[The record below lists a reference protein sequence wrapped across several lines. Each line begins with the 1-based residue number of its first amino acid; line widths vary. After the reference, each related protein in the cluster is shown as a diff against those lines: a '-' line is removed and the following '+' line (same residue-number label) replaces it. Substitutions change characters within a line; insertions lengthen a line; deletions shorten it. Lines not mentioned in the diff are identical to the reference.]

1 MQHPQGKVKGEVLK
15 IVLPGTFD
23 ADGSGGAH
31 GSERL
36 ALPGRGTN
44 GGVGRGGKFL
54 HAFPMQERFRRFL
67 HRFQLSP
74 EHLQYG
80 KVGKWLGRHGIHP
93 DLWSFHRGPV
103 ARGFVAGIL
112 SGTSPFLGLHY
123 ALALVL
129 AVGLRANVPTALVVQ
144 FANNPFTIPVYY
156 AFAYRVGEKILDR
169 PSRYEGGVEHSMKL
183 LGETPGI
190 RPKLRILAGSL
201 AHAAVPLM
209 LGCTLIG
216 VVVAA
221 TAYGLI
227 YWCWPPPPVPT
238 NVKARNK
245 RGHKTEAG

>member
-1 MQHPQGKVKGEVLK
+1 
-15 IVLPGTFD
+15 
-23 ADGSGGAH
+23 
-31 GSERL
+31 
-36 ALPGRGTN
+36 
-44 GGVGRGGKFL
+44 
-54 HAFPMQERFRRFL
+54 MQERLHRLL

-112 SGTSPFLGLHY
+112 AGTSPFLGLHY
-123 ALALVL
+123 ALALIL
-129 AVGLRANVPTALVVQ
+129 AVGMRANVPTALVVQ

-169 PSRYEGGVEHSMKL
+169 PSRYEGGVLDAMKL
-183 LGETPGI
+183 LEKTHGV

-201 AHAAVPLM
+201 AHAAVPLL

-216 VVVAA
+216 VVVA
-221 TAYGLI
+221 TASYGVI
-227 YWCWPPPPVPT
+227 YWLWPSPDSPPHGKHEAK
-238 NVKARNK
+238 KAQNRE
-245 RGHKTEAG
+245 RGGS